1 MGHNKNSKSILDFF
15 SKGFDKLS
23 NWIKNRE
30 KAIDKKE
37 FINKFES
44 FDVEFSRNDK
54 GIPVVNTT
62 HNKNGVIEK
71 FYVEYVEKSLS
82 EKEDLHE
89 KILKAKYKYPAE
101 IMGVLHEA
109 DLEITK
115 IDVSLESVM
124 PEIIAP
130 MTTALKDNLGH
141 YGFNED
147 ATINVIGEDEDI
159 KLGSRMMLEN
169 NGIKQWDFSGHIIK
183 NGGKFNISLDGKG
196 NILEKNISNDSA
208 TIEKNV
214 KYIMLYSRNLK
225 RTYYN
230 NASEEF
236 MEKEYKKEEFSKKN
250 PEKLEKESDTTNT
263 PSNERIENF
272 ENSFATYGDVEEE
285 EWYSF

>member
-23 NWIKNRE
+23 NWTKNRE

-71 FYVEYVEKSLS
+71 FYIEYVEKSLS
-82 EKEDLHE
+82 EKEALYK
-89 KILKAKYKYPAE
+89 KILKAKYRTE
-101 IMGVLHEA
+101 IMCVLYEA
-109 DLEITK
+109 GLEITK
-115 IDVSLESVM
+115 MNVSFETDILEA
-124 PEIIAP
+124 IAP
-130 MTTALKDNLGH
+130 MTNVIKNNLIFYGLGKNSIINVVEKNDNVKLESSMVLKDN
-141 YGFNED
+141 
-147 ATINVIGEDEDI
+147 
-159 KLGSRMMLEN
+159 KM
-169 NGIKQWDFSGHIIK
+169 KQWNFSEYIIK
-183 NGGKFNISLDGKG
+183 NGAKSNISFDGKG
-196 NILEKNISNDSA
+196 NILEKNISNDS
-208 TIEKNV
+208 TTFEKNA
-214 KYIMLYSRNLK
+214 KYVMRVINNLK
-225 RTYYN
+225 STYN
-230 NASEEF
+230 VSEEF

-263 PSNERIENF
+263 LSNERIENF